1 MHSHSSVFE
10 VFLVSQNYRKEQ
22 IMAMSRTWIGT
33 INNDAGNPGNW
44 SPNGAPQASD
54 TLTDNVPG
62 STIDISG
69 NVLRGDTLTSNAG
82 ATFNLSNQA
91 VLNLNALPAG
101 NPVVNV
107 AGTDTLNVTTLGGA
121 VPYTIHVN
129 LDPNAN
135 LFGTFDLKTF
145 VGATI
150 TGAAGS
156 RVHCT
161 ATDIIRG
168 ANMVVD
174 ADVVGSG
181 TFIVGAGPARGLPR
195 ASTLEFGGSV
205 AHGAHVDV
213 SGTQFGLA
221 STLKIDH
228 PTEFHATVALHDT
241 SLVDLIGLAQ
251 ANSWSYGNEILSI
264 KDTGGKVIDTLK
276 VADAA
281 SNGGSGLS
289 VSKTAAGDVL
299 VSSGTDFY
307 GSLALPT
314 S

>member
-1 MHSHSSVFE
+1 
-10 VFLVSQNYRKEQ
+10 
-22 IMAMSRTWIGT
+22 MAMPRTWIGT

-44 SPNGAPQASD
+44 SPSDLPPQAGD

-69 NVLRGDTLTSNAG
+69 NVLQGDTLTSSVG
-82 ATFNLSNQA
+82 ATFNLSNYG
-91 VLNLNALPAG
+91 VLNLAAQPAG
-101 NPVVNV
+101 SPVVNV
-107 AGTDTLNVTTLGGA
+107 DGTDTLNVTTFGGA
-121 VPYTIHVN
+121 VPYTVDVN
-129 LDPNAN
+129 LAPNAN

-150 TGAAGS
+150 TGGAGAQY
-156 RVHCT
+156 HCT

-181 TFIVGAGPARGLPR
+181 TFIVGAGPSRGFPR

-205 AHGAHVDV
+205 AAGEHVDV
-213 SGTQFGLA
+213 SGTQFGLV

-228 PTEFHATVALHDT
+228 PTEFHATVALHNT
-241 SLVDLIGLAQ
+241 SLIDLVGLAQ
-251 ANSWSYGNEILSI
+251 ANSWSYANEVLSI
-264 KDTGGKVIDTLK
+264 NDAGGKVIDTLK
-276 VADAA
+276 VADGAA
-281 SNGGSGLS
+281 SGGSGLS
-289 VSKTAAGDVL
+289 VSMSAAGDVL
-299 VSSGTDFY
+299 VSPGTDLH
-307 GSLALPT
+307 GALALP